1 MTYRETIDYLFKA
14 LPMYQRVGEAAYKAD
29 LNTTLAI
36 DAYFKHPHK
45 NFITIHVAGTNG
57 KGSVS
62 HMLASVLQE
71 AGYKTGLY
79 TSPHLKDF
87 RERIRVNGEVVAEE
101 YVVRFMDRHRQ
112 IFEDHQASF
121 FEMTV
126 ALAFK
131 FFSDSQIDIAVVEVG
146 MGGRLDST
154 NIITPVVSV
163 ITNIGFDHTRFLG
176 NTLTQI
182 ASEKAGIIKNGVP
195 VVIGEYQSETANVFK
210 SFAENCSA
218 PIVFADSKYI
228 ITKSELEDDN
238 TYTVNHGDRMYKLD
252 LQGYYQQKN
261 LAAVLATV
269 HELSFSGIYIQ
280 PNCLSNGLKNVI
292 KNTGLKGRWQ
302 VLQASP
308 FIVCD
313 VGHNTEGVKELL
325 KQINKQLYN
334 RLYIVWGMV
343 NDKDASKVLSLL
355 PKNAY
360 YFFTQ
365 ANIPRAMSA
374 EILLNEA
381 NKLGL
386 QGELIYDVKEALNEA
401 IRSSESNDFVF
412 IGGSTFV
419 VAELDL

>member
-1 MTYRETIDYLFKA
+1 
-14 LPMYQRVGEAAYKAD
+14 
-29 LNTTLAI
+29 
-36 DAYFKHPHK
+36 
-45 NFITIHVAGTNG
+45 
-57 KGSVS
+57 
-62 HMLASVLQE
+62 
-71 AGYKTGLY
+71 
-79 TSPHLKDF
+79 
-87 RERIRVNGEVVAEE
+87 
-101 YVVRFMDRHRQ
+101 
-112 IFEDHQASF
+112 
-121 FEMTV
+121 
-126 ALAFK
+126 
-131 FFSDSQIDIAVVEVG
+131 
-146 MGGRLDST
+146 
-154 NIITPVVSV
+154 
-163 ITNIGFDHTRFLG
+163 
-176 NTLTQI
+176 
-182 ASEKAGIIKNGVP
+182 
-195 VVIGEYQSETANVFK
+195 
-210 SFAENCSA
+210 
-218 PIVFADSKYI
+218 
-228 ITKSELEDDN
+228 
-238 TYTVNHGDRMYKLD
+238 MYKLD
-252 LQGYYQQKN
+252 LQGFYQQKN

-386 QGELIYDVKEALNEA
+386 QGELIYDVKEAFNEA